1 MKNLILFGFL
11 MLITSFNLSAQ
22 NKKEKITQLFAVMRT
37 DIMINSMVDN
47 MSTMFKQQSIE
58 FMSTQNDSVYTVYM
72 AYVMEETNSFTRKL
86 INEDMVEIY
95 DKYFNIEDI
104 QKFIDFYNTPE
115 AQKLLDVTPNI
126 QQDIMKSVMSKY
138 LPELQEKF
146 KSKLEELMKK

>member
-1 MKNLILFGFL
+1 

-72 AYVMEETNSFTRKL
+72 AYVMEETNAFTRKL

>member
-72 AYVMEETNSFTRKL
+72 AYVMEETNAFTRKL